1 MGKVVSPYLFGM
13 TNPHERNRYC
23 NNSSA
28 KDEPGV
34 GLSIPEPT
42 KYISGS
48 KRVQH
53 YKFTGILQP
62 AVKTGFR
69 RLAHEGP
76 GVEIK
81 VADLA

>member
-53 YKFTGILQP
+53 YKFTGGAISLT
-62 AVKTGFR
+62 ASHEDRLSAANAR
-69 RLAHEGP
+69 RARRRN
-76 GVEIK
+76 
-81 VADLA
+81 